1 MLPQLRVVVDCC
13 HLFTFAGQQ
22 STNQSTKNNFENCNE
37 ICRLQFIYMIL
48 NKKPPKGGLISILA
62 INIFDAVKH

>member
-1 MLPQLRVVVDCC
+1 MLPQLMVVVDCC

-22 STNQSTKNNFENCNE
+22 STNQSTKNNFENC
-37 ICRLQFIYMIL
+37 RLQFIYMIL
-48 NKKPPKGGLISILA
+48 NKKPPKGGLISILV

>member
-1 MLPQLRVVVDCC
+1 MLPQLMVVVDCC

-22 STNQSTKNNFENCNE
+22 STNQSTNQSTKNNFEN
-37 ICRLQFIYMIL
+37 CRLQFIYMIL

>member
-1 MLPQLRVVVDCC
+1 MLPQLMVVVDCC
-13 HLFTFAGQQ
+13 HLFTFADQ
-22 STNQSTKNNFENCNE
+22 QSTKNNFENCNV

-48 NKKPPKGGLISILA
+48 NKKLSKGGLISILA